1 MEYNTEKNIK
11 RIRDLL
17 FLAESDIS
25 TLRSDRLG
33 EGVRLEASYEELE
46 VMWRT
51 LEMVEDYAQRART
64 LIGKM
69 LDERDDIEEEDEGE

>member
-69 LDERDDIEEEDEGE
+69 LDERDDMEEEDEGE